1 MYGCLRI
8 RKHIRKRQKTFPDAR
23 THRIQ
28 FVQIVKLRASRQL
41 EKSFAPRLLSPDSCR
56 KKIIVQPVDLIL
68 FHAAEPASQESHH
81 GFIAEITVY
90 NFKSRTDKLRKRME

>member
-1 MYGCLRI
+1 MHSCPCI
-8 RKHIRKRQKTFPDAR
+8 RKHIGKRQKTFPDAH

-28 FVQIVKLRASRQL
+28 FVQIIKLRASRQL
-41 EKSFAPRLLSPDSCR
+41 EETFAPRLPASDSCR
-56 KKIIVQPVDLIL
+56 KKIIVQLVDLIL

-90 NFKSRTDKLRKRME
+90 NFKSRTDKLRERME